1 LNYINLSGGQMLK
14 FSQFLITLP
23 IMALPL
29 AALATKPALA
39 ETVGIERALELLA
52 KSAVV
57 DNKCNVLTV
66 SERDELST
74 YVAKAEVAAA
84 EKTTLDVTR
93 SALSAGKKQG
103 QAATCGT
110 EASGEVRQT
119 LVAAREAINAAAQEE
134 SEPSEAVAAVQA
146 PVPAAKNTL
155 SAFEEVI
162 EVYFLE
168 RRCTYLSKRK
178 INLFYKAVVRNHGA
192 AVSEFGRPAVSKVMK
207 AAEARSNYQS
217 CNGAGKARVKAGFA
231 QVASR

>member
-1 LNYINLSGGQMLK
+1 MLK

-23 IMALPL
+23 ILALPL
-29 AALATKPALA
+29 ATLATKPAFA

-57 DNKCNVLTV
+57 DNRCNVLTM

-84 EKTTLDVTR
+84 GKTTLGVTR
-93 SALSAGKKQG
+93 SALSSGKKQG

-134 SEPSEAVAAVQA
+134 SAQPEPVAALPA
-146 PVPAAKNTL
+146 PAVKSSL
-155 SAFEEVI
+155 SAFGQVI

-178 INLFYKAVVRNHGA
+178 INSFYKAVVRNHDVV
-192 AVSEFGRPAVSKVMK
+192 VSEFGKPAVSKIMK

-217 CNGAGKARVKAGFA
+217 CDGVGKARVKAGFA
-231 QVASR
+231 QIASR

>member
-1 LNYINLSGGQMLK
+1 MLK

-23 IMALPL
+23 ILALPL
-29 AALATKPALA
+29 TALATKPSLA

-57 DNKCNVLTV
+57 DSKCNVLTV

-110 EASGEVRQT
+110 GASYEVKQT
-119 LVAAREAINAAAQEE
+119 LVSAREAINAAQEE

-146 PVPAAKNTL
+146 PAPAAKNSL

-168 RRCTYLSKRK
+168 RRCTYLSRRK
-178 INLFYKAVVRNHGA
+178 INLFYKAVVRNHGV
-192 AVSEFGRPAVSKVMK
+192 AVSEFGKPAVSKVMK

-217 CNGAGKARVKAGFA
+217 CNGVGKARVKAGFA